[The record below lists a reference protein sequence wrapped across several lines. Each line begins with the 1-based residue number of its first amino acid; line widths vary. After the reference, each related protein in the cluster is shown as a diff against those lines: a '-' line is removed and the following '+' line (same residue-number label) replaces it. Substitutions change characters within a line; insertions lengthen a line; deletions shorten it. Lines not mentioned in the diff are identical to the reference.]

1 MGNKDRMN
9 AKFVQQINKEILGTK
24 GDMVSKNVGRRKF
37 QRKEIT
43 DKLSTVTPL
52 TYQPQPLLN
61 R

>member
-24 GDMVSKNVGRRKF
+24 GDMVSKKVGRRKF